1 MARTGSVNRL
11 KSRCRACFKRAQ
23 ALLCSRILRPP
34 PHPSRLDLFAASVT
48 TYIMELVT
56 VFRSFSPGE
65 AQLIRSRL
73 EAAGFAAEVTHEL
86 SALSMDGYSM
96 ATGGV
101 RVQVPAD
108 QAEEARALIE
118 EPDAASE

>member
-1 MARTGSVNRL
+1 M
-11 KSRCRACFKRAQ
+11 
-23 ALLCSRILRPP
+23 
-34 PHPSRLDLFAASVT
+34 D
-48 TYIMELVT
+48 LVT

-73 EAAGFAAEVTHEL
+73 EAAGFNAEVIHEL

-101 RVQVPAD
+101 GVQVPAD
-108 QAEEARALIE
+108 QAEEARALLASQ
-118 EPDAASE
+118 DAPSDSE

>member
-1 MARTGSVNRL
+1 
-11 KSRCRACFKRAQ
+11 
-23 ALLCSRILRPP
+23 
-34 PHPSRLDLFAASVT
+34 
-48 TYIMELVT
+48 MELVT

-65 AQLIRSRL
+65 AQLVRSRL

-108 QAEEARALIE
+108 QAAEAQALLGE
-118 EPDAASE
+118 TDTPAE